1 MVLFWNWLWTWDKPR
16 TYLLQTDKLDNKR
29 TPFQPNTPLL
39 LTLTK
44 TFEWNGLAWC
54 LVGKSTRSVNNTYG
68 TVANCWEQP
77 LDQQSQLGFVLG
89 QTCCL
94 VDLIGRQNKGTS
106 VHKIYVHAT
115 IKSWTFSCSQQQ
127 LIWKISY
134 LEQVLPARKLARGG
148 ARPGLGTMSTSDQ
161 NLDVSKQ
168 NSKRRHDIDQ
178 NKDKNQDQYYKLDEY
193 LHDHCKKR

>member
-77 LDQQSQLGFVLG
+77 LDQQSQLGFVSG

-106 VHKIYVHAT
+106 VHKIYVQCSCNNQKLNFFLFTAAVDLKNLLLGAGVASQKACQGRCKARAWHNVH
-115 IKSWTFSCSQQQ
+115 IWPKSWCIQTKF
-127 LIWKISY
+127 
-134 LEQVLPARKLARGG
+134 
-148 ARPGLGTMSTSDQ
+148 
-161 NLDVSKQ
+161 
-168 NSKRRHDIDQ
+168 
-178 NKDKNQDQYYKLDEY
+178 
-193 LHDHCKKR
+193 